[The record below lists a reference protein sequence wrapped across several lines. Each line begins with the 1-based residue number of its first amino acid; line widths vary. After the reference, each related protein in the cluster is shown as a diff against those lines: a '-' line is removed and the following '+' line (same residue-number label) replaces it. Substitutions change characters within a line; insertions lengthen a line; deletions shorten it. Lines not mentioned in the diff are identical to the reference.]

1 MMAARTVYVMRGTPA
16 VRIYNPPVNSDR
28 VEIGETARLRF
39 DELRGRVAR
48 IGSTMMA
55 RTATR
60 AAVEQ
65 ADTMLAEIEQ
75 QARAARIALARG
87 R

>member
-1 MMAARTVYVMRGTPA
+1 MTNPNIRIIRAAPTVAPA
-16 VRIYNPPVNSDR
+16 LAPIGSDR
-28 VEIGETARLRF
+28 IEIGETARLRF

-65 ADTMLAEIEQ
+65 ADAMLAEIEQ
-75 QARAARIALARG
+75 QAKAARIALARG

>member
-1 MMAARTVYVMRGTPA
+1 MTAARVIYSAPPA
-16 VRIYNPPVNSDR
+16 ASVPGPEPVGSDR
-28 VEIGETARLRF
+28 VEIGDTARLRF
-39 DELRGRVAR
+39 DEVRGRVAR
-48 IGSTMMA
+48 ISSTMLS

-65 ADTMLAEIEQ
+65 ADAMLAEIEQ
-75 QARAARIALARG
+75 QAKAARIALARG